1 MRTQIT
7 AKILSHSS
15 VLKKTCLSR
24 KKREELCI
32 SQDRLTCTGS
42 FIYMVHNHCA
52 DALLLQPSKDTENIY
67 LGPHGAPPSR
77 AKKAEDT
84 WATAGYREKNNK
96 AREAEQKAFGTG
108 RNSKGGNTGEFHR
121 HNGGSHGKDPYKRS
135 A

>member
-1 MRTQIT
+1 MR
-7 AKILSHSS
+7 LMDPH
-15 VLKKTCLSR
+15 
-24 KKREELCI
+24 
-32 SQDRLTCTGS
+32 RLTGPAASDADDADDWDNDDFVIPS
-42 FIYMVHNHCA
+42 FSVEESDIGDWEA
-52 DALLLQPSKDTENIY
+52 SRATDPEPPPKPSKDTENIY